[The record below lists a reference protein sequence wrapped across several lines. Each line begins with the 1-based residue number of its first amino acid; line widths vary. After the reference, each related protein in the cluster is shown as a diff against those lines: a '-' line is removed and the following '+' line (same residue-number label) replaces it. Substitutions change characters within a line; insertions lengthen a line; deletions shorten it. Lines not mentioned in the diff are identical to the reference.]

1 MRVMA
6 AQINPTI
13 GDLEGNARKIVE
25 ALHRAQKGGADVV
38 VFPELALTGYP
49 PEDLLLDPE
58 FIEAAESKLKEIEA
72 ETKGLFAV
80 LGTPRWNQSG
90 KEKPLFNSAAV
101 FRDGSLIGFHNKQ
114 LLPTY
119 DVFDERRYFE
129 PGESVSVFEHLGRRI
144 AISICEDFWQH
155 SQTVGYTSYAADP
168 VKELQEQEVDLVL
181 NLSASP
187 YYYARR
193 QQRTAVFALAA
204 RALRAPIVLCNQVG
218 ANDQLVFDG
227 RSFYL
232 NEKGELIHLAK
243 GFEEDDLVVDLNI
256 NACPCTLPENGIGEM
271 YRALVLG
278 TRDYFHKQGFKRALL
293 GLSGGIDSAVVA
305 CIAKEAL
312 GAENLLTIALPSR
325 FTANASAHDA
335 KILAQ
340 NLGIELKTIPIE
352 SIFQST
358 LDLIEPHFEGRPW
371 DAAEENMQSR
381 IRGQILMALSNKFGA
396 LLLNTGNK
404 SEMAIGYTT
413 LYGDMC
419 GGLAVINDVTKT
431 NVYRLAQYINRNSEV
446 IPQAILQRLPSAEL
460 KENQTDQD
468 TLPPYEVLDP
478 ILEDYLEARLS
489 PKAIAEKRGQLLPF
503 IEELIAKI
511 HKSEYKRRQAPIAI
525 RVTQKAFSKG
535 RNVPVVQRW
544 RLDATN

>member
-13 GDLEGNARKIVE
+13 GDLEGNARKIVL
-25 ALHRAQKGGADVV
+25 ALHRAQTGGVDVV

-58 FIEAAESKLKEIEA
+58 FIEATEKKLKEIEP
-72 ETKGLFAV
+72 ETKGLFAAI
-80 LGTPRWNQSG
+80 GTPRWNRSG

-101 FRDGSLIGFHNKQ
+101 FQGGSLIGFHNKQ

-119 DVFDERRYFE
+119 DVFDEKRYFE

-144 AISICEDFWQH
+144 AVSICEDFWQH
-155 SQTVGYTSYAADP
+155 SQTVGYTSYTADP
-168 VKELQEQEVDLVL
+168 VKELEEQEVDLVL

-204 RALRAPIVLCNQVG
+204 RALQAPLVLCNQVG

-243 GFEEDDLVVDLNI
+243 GFEEDDLIVDLNI

-271 YRALVLG
+271 FRALVLG
-278 TRDYFHKQGFKRALL
+278 TRDYFHKQGFKQALL

-312 GAENLLTIALPSR
+312 GAENLLTVALPSR
-325 FTANASAHDA
+325 FTANASSLDA
-335 KILAQ
+335 KLLAH
-340 NLGIELKTIPIE
+340 NLEIELKTIPIE
-352 SIFQST
+352 SVFQST
-358 LDLIEPHFEGRPW
+358 LDLIEPHFQGRPW
-371 DAAEENMQSR
+371 DVTEENMQPR

-404 SEMAIGYTT
+404 SEMAMGYTT

-419 GGLAVINDVTKT
+419 GGLAILNDVTKT
-431 NVYRLAQYINRNSEV
+431 NVYRLANYINRSGEI
-446 IPQAILQRLPSAEL
+446 IPRAILERAPSAEL

-468 TLPPYEVLDP
+468 ILPPYQVLDP
-478 ILEDYLEARLS
+478 IIEDYIEERLS
-489 PKAIAEKRGQLLPF
+489 PQAIAEKRGEPLPF
-503 IEELIAKI
+503 IEEWIAKI
-511 HKSEYKRRQAPIAI
+511 HQAEYKRRQAPLAI

-535 RNVPVVQRW
+535 RNVPVVQKW
-544 RLDATN
+544 K